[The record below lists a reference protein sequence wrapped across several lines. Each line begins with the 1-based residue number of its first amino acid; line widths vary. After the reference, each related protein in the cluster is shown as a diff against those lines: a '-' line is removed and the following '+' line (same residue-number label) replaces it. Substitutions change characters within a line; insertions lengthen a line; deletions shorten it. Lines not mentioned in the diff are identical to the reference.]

1 MPTLNEFRN
10 NFFGVRPNRFLV
22 ETRWPTL
29 VSPAPDLS
37 DLFIYVKGAD
47 LPGSTIGTIN
57 IAWQGR
63 IVKFAGERTYADWVI
78 NCYDSN
84 IPAKDL
90 RTGFERWI
98 EAMDGRNDH
107 SLNYN
112 LVSDWVIRYSDINPG
127 STVTPDTN
135 TQSPD
140 NFNKAVRLKNCFPTD
155 LGPITLNYDVADSFS
170 EFTVQIAYDY
180 WEPYQ

>member
-22 ETRWPTL
+22 ETRWPTA
-29 VSPAPDLS
+29 VRSPDLS

-47 LPGSTIGTIN
+47 LPGSNIGTIN
-57 IAWQGR
+57 LAWQGR
-63 IVKFAGERTYADWVI
+63 IIKFAGERQYSDWVI
-78 NCYDSN
+78 NVYDSN

-90 RTGFERWI
+90 RTGFEAWM
-98 EAMDGRNDH
+98 EALDGRNTH
-107 SLNYN
+107 QLNYN
-112 LVSDWVIRYSDINPG
+112 LVSDWVIRYSDVSPG
-127 STVTPDTN
+127 TTQTPTN
-135 TQSPD
+135 TQSPA
-140 NFNKAVRLKNCFPTD
+140 NFNKAVKLKNCWPTD
-155 LGPITLNYDVADSFS
+155 IGAITLNYDVSDTFS